1 MTTSNQSIWMHI
13 GAGSFHRAHQA
24 WYLHRLL
31 LQGDQRWSIALG
43 NIRDDANQL
52 LDILAAQKGEY
63 ALETVTPAGER
74 SYEKITSIR
83 KIIPWD
89 EQLTALVD
97 QGAAAE
103 TRVISFTVTEGGYY
117 LDTHFKLD
125 QANPDIQADLK
136 GGARTIYGTI
146 ARILQARRAQNTGK
160 VTLLSCDNV
169 RHNGERFREGLTEF
183 LTLRGETELL
193 AWLTTHTST
202 PNTMV
207 DRITPRP
214 AADIAGRVKQQLGM
228 DDRAPVMGESFIQW
242 VVEDNFVAGRPAL
255 ENVGVELVA
264 SVVPYEEAKIRI
276 LNASHSCIAWAGTL
290 IGQSYIHEST
300 GTDDIRQMAY
310 DYVTEDVIPSLT
322 PSPLDLAQ
330 YRDVVL
336 DRFSNPY
343 IRDTNQRVAADGF
356 SKIPGFITPTLLE
369 CYGRGQSPKATAV
382 LPALFFIFMRCW
394 HKGELPYDYQDGIL
408 DEAAT
413 HAMFTSADPI
423 AVYARDAKLF
433 GPLATKREFEQLLR
447 DTIVRLDN
455 WVTTK
460 SPLVTSH

>member
-1 MTTSNQSIWMHI
+1 MSTITNFIWMHI

-24 WYLHRLL
+24 WYLHRLMM
-31 LQGDQRWSIALG
+31 QGDQRWSIALG
-43 NIRDDANQL
+43 NIRDDANPL
-52 LDILAAQKGEY
+52 LTALAAQNGEY

-74 SYEKITSIR
+74 NYEKITSIR
-83 KIIPWD
+83 KVIPWD
-89 EQLTALVD
+89 AQLSALVE
-97 QGAAAE
+97 QGANAQ
-103 TRVISFTVTEGGYY
+103 TRVIAFTVTEGGYY

-125 QANPDIQADLK
+125 QTNPDLQADLK
-136 GGARTIYGTI
+136 GGTRTIYGTI
-146 ARILQARRAQNTGK
+146 ARILQTRRAKNTGK

-169 RHNGERFREGLTEF
+169 RHNGERFRGGLTEF
-183 LTLRGETELL
+183 LTLRHETDLL
-193 AWLTTHTST
+193 DWLNHNTTT

-214 AADIAGRVKQQLGM
+214 SPEIAPRVKQALKM
-228 DDRAPVMGESFIQW
+228 DDRVPVMGESFIQW
-242 VVEDNFVAGRPAL
+242 VVEDNFAAGRPAL
-255 ENVGVELVA
+255 ENVGVEMVD

-300 GTDDIRQMAY
+300 GTDAIRKMAY

-336 DRFSNPY
+336 ERFSNPY

-369 CYGRGQSPKATAV
+369 CYQRNQQPKATAV
-382 LPALFFIFMRCW
+382 LPALFFIFMRRW
-394 HKGELPYDYQDGIL
+394 HEGELPYEYQDGIL
-408 DEAAT
+408 DQAAV
-413 HAMFTSADPI
+413 HAMFNSADPV
-423 AVYARDAKLF
+423 ARYAQDSKMF
-433 GPLATKREFEQLLR
+433 GPLAVRPDFEKLLR
-447 DTIVRLDN
+447 DTIARLDS
-455 WVTTK
+455 WVKANAPLATT
-460 SPLVTSH
+460 H

>member
-1 MTTSNQSIWMHI
+1 MSTITNFIWMHI

-24 WYLHRLL
+24 WYLHRLMM
-31 LQGDQRWSIALG
+31 QGDQRWSIALG
-43 NIRDDANQL
+43 NIRDDANPL
-52 LDILAAQKGEY
+52 LTALAAQNGEY

-74 SYEKITSIR
+74 NYEKITSIR
-83 KIIPWD
+83 KVIPWD
-89 EQLTALVD
+89 AQLSALVE
-97 QGAAAE
+97 QGANAQ
-103 TRVISFTVTEGGYY
+103 TRVIAFTVTEGGYY

-125 QANPDIQADLK
+125 QTNPDLQADLK
-136 GGARTIYGTI
+136 GGTRTIYGTI
-146 ARILQARRAQNTGK
+146 ARILQTRRAKNTGK

-169 RHNGERFREGLTEF
+169 RHNGERFRGGLTEF
-183 LTLRGETELL
+183 LDLL
-193 AWLTTHTST
+193 DWLNHNTTT

-214 AADIAGRVKQQLGM
+214 SPEIAPRVKQALKM
-228 DDRAPVMGESFIQW
+228 DDRVPVMGESFIQW
-242 VVEDNFVAGRPAL
+242 VVEDNFAAGRPAL
-255 ENVGVELVA
+255 ENVGVEMVD

-300 GTDDIRQMAY
+300 GTDAIRKMAY

-336 DRFSNPY
+336 ERFSNPY

-369 CYGRGQSPKATAV
+369 CYQRNQQPKATAV
-382 LPALFFIFMRCW
+382 LPALFFIFMRRW
-394 HKGELPYDYQDGIL
+394 HEGELPYEYQDGIL
-408 DEAAT
+408 DQAAV
-413 HAMFTSADPI
+413 HAMFNSADPV
-423 AVYARDAKLF
+423 ARYAQDSKMF
-433 GPLATKREFEQLLR
+433 GPLAVRPDFEKLLR
-447 DTIVRLDN
+447 DTIARLDS
-455 WVTTK
+455 WVKANAPLATT
-460 SPLVTSH
+460 H